1 MKVFRFMSIEEFAK
15 FNNGE
20 TLYNYKQ
27 HDKNKTTS
35 RGFCFF
41 NLKDYKPHEAIHFLS
56 GIVSFD
62 ICAIFET
69 DKSNLK
75 ERYGR
80 YNKQNTML
88 IPCIFPQVF
97 YATEYCTTEYSN
109 KDFELIKFSKDI
121 WGQWSIAEEQE
132 DLKWI
137 EVKNNEQDII

>member
-1 MKVFRFMSIEEFAK
+1 ME
-15 FNNGE
+15 
-20 TLYNYKQ
+20 
-27 HDKNKTTS
+27 NKTTS
-35 RGFCFF
+35 TGFCFF

-80 YNKQNTML
+80 YNKPNTML
-88 IPCIFPQVF
+88 IPCMFPQVF
-97 YATEYCTTEYSN
+97 YATEYCTTKYSN
-109 KDFELIKFSKDI
+109 KDFKLIKFSEDI

-137 EVKNNEQDII
+137 EVNNNEQDII

>member
-1 MKVFRFMSIEEFAK
+1 MSKEEFER

-27 HDKNKTTS
+27 HDENKTTS
-35 RGFCFF
+35 TGFCFF
-41 NLKDYKPHEAIHFLS
+41 DLNDYEPYEAVHFLS

-62 ICAIFET
+62 VCAVFET

-80 YNKQNTML
+80 YNKQNTFL
-88 IPCIFPQVF
+88 IPCMFPQVF

-109 KDFELIKFSKDI
+109 KDFKLIKFSKDV
-121 WGQWSIAEEQE
+121 WGQWRLPEEQE
-132 DLKWI
+132 DLKWEEI
-137 EVKNNEQDII
+137 N

>member
-1 MKVFRFMSIEEFAK
+1 MSKEEFER

-27 HDKNKTTS
+27 HDENKTTS
-35 RGFCFF
+35 TGFCFF
-41 NLKDYKPHEAIHFLS
+41 DLNDYEPYEAVHFLS

-62 ICAIFET
+62 VCAVFET

-88 IPCIFPQVF
+88 IPYMFPQVF
-97 YATEYCTTEYSN
+97 YATEYCTIKYSN
-109 KDFELIKFSKDI
+109 KDFKLIKYSQDI
-121 WGQWSIAEEQE
+121 WKQWRLPEEQE
-132 DLKWI
+132 DLKWEEI
-137 EVKNNEQDII
+137 N